1 MSDFSVAG
9 IDIESMRM
17 LLRTYA
23 GIEKDEHGQNTPQ
36 RFLTMLDE
44 LTKCKD
50 ESDTHIKSCIKW
62 SDFPAESRDMIMLES
77 ISFTSLCNHHLATF
91 RGVAHVA
98 YIPESTIA
106 GLSKLARVVRHF
118 ARQAQ
123 VQERLTKEI
132 GDFLEKVLQPQGV
145 AVILRA
151 EHSCMSIRGVE
162 AHGVIT
168 TTSTMRGHFAD
179 HTRTAKAEFLQMIGM
194 KS

>member
-1 MSDFSVAG
+1 MSDFAVDG

-17 LLRTYA
+17 LLSTYA
-23 GIEKDEHGQNTPQ
+23 GIENDEHGNKTPL
-36 RFLTMLDE
+36 RFLTMLNE
-44 LTKCKD
+44 LTQCKD
-50 ESDTHIKSCIKW
+50 ESDVHMKSCIKW

-91 RGVAHVA
+91 QGVAHVA
-98 YIPESTIA
+98 YIPEASIA

-132 GDFLEKVLQPQGV
+132 GDYLEHVLQPQGV

-151 EHSCMSIRGVE
+151 EHSCMSVRGVQ

-194 KS
+194 K